1 MTLFDIILIVIIA
14 GFIFYGLFFGLVHA
28 LGGLTG
34 VFAGTIVA
42 GWLFEAI
49 GEFITP
55 IFWGNEMLAKIV
67 AFIIIFIIINR
78 LFGLA
83 FWLVDKVINFL
94 KVIPF
99 LKSINGILGG
109 IFGFLEGVFLL
120 GGILYIA
127 SRYPVWEWLN
137 NAMIDSDVARYLVSI
152 FDIIAPLLPEAVR
165 MLQSLI

>member
-28 LGGLTG
+28 LGGLMG

-42 GWLFEAI
+42 GWLFNTI
-49 GEFITP
+49 GELIAP
-55 IFWGNEMLAKIV
+55 IFWGNEMLAKVI
-67 AFIIIFIIINR
+67 AFIIIFVLVNR
-78 LFGLA
+78 LFGLI
-83 FWLVDKVINFL
+83 FWMVDKVVQFL

-109 IFGFLEGVFLL
+109 IFGFLEGVFLV

-127 SRYPVWEWLN
+127 SRYPIWEWLN
-137 NAMIDSDVARYLVSI
+137 NAMIESDVARYLVSI
-152 FDIIAPLLPEAVR
+152 FDFIAPLLPKAVR